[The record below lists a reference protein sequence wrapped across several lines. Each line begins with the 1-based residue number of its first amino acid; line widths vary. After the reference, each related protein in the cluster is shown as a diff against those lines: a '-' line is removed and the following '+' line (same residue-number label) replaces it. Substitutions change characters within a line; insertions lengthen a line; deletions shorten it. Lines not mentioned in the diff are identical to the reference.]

1 MSCVSSVS
9 YSFMLNGSQFGYL
22 KPSRGI
28 CQEPPITLS
37 FYHLCRGPQLSVAG
51 VEDLQKSEPLLSRI
65 LKARYFSRGEFFDA
79 KVGCNAS
86 YTWRNILDAQPILED
101 GIRWHIGDGRS
112 VQVWDDK
119 WITRPTTFQSITPK
133 NGLCPGL
140 RVADLIDEATRSW
153 KTEQIDNL
161 FWNDDAVVIKAIQL
175 VVFRPLILRLPSLRN
190 NQVLGHSSEKKIN
203 CNAIWKARVPNKIK
217 VFLWRVCKEAIPT
230 TSNLIRRTCDV
241 KPACTMC
248 GAPYEDSK
256 HALLKCFFARQAW
269 ALADLPWAIISQWRD
284 GMED

>member
-1 MSCVSSVS
+1 MS
-9 YSFMLNGSQFGYL
+9 N
-22 KPSRGI
+22 
-28 CQEPPITLS
+28 E
-37 FYHLCRGPQLSVAG
+37 AG
-51 VEDLQKSEPLLSRI
+51 
-65 LKARYFSRGEFFDA
+65 
-79 KVGCNAS
+79 
-86 YTWRNILDAQPILED
+86 D

-119 WITRPTTFQSITPK
+119 WITRPTTFQPITPK

-153 KTEQIDNL
+153 KTEHIDNL
-161 FWNDDAVVIKAIQL
+161 FWHDDAAVIKAIPIGCFSSLDTQ
-175 VVFRPLILRLPSLRN
+175 VWHYNKNGSFNVKYAYHIACRLPSLRN
-190 NQVLGHSSEKKIN
+190 NQVLGHSSEKKMN
-203 CNAIWKARVPNKIK
+203 WNAIWKARVPNKIK

-241 KPACTMC
+241 KPVCTMC

-284 GMED
+284 GMEDWIDHVRKGLERDEFNFFAVLCWMLWQNRNKRVMENKHSSPMEVVASARSFLQYFQNCIV